1 MVDTFFFYSTLN
13 IFSLFM
19 NYFSHEKNWIFFTT
33 FSLFIFIFRDI
44 LNIII
49 SICFYSPILNIT
61 YSSPIP
67 QNNTRRVSNLKN
79 STMANLRASTTTQIF
94 VENNSVSAAIKKI
107 NAGVEF
113 SKRMSRD
120 QRFKNTENDNK
131 SKNLLL
137 LSIILILYSPTCV
150 LTKLFHIVNFP

>member
-1 MVDTFFFYSTLN
+1 
-13 IFSLFM
+13 
-19 NYFSHEKNWIFFTT
+19 
-33 FSLFIFIFRDI
+33 
-44 LNIII
+44 
-49 SICFYSPILNIT
+49 
-61 YSSPIP
+61 
-67 QNNTRRVSNLKN
+67 
-79 STMANLRASTTTQIF
+79 MANLRASTTTQIF
-94 VENNSVSAAIKKI
+94 VENNSVCAAIKKI

>member
-1 MVDTFFFYSTLN
+1 M
-13 IFSLFM
+13 
-19 NYFSHEKNWIFFTT
+19 
-33 FSLFIFIFRDI
+33 

-49 SICFYSPILNIT
+49 SIYFYSPILNIT

-94 VENNSVSAAIKKI
+94 VENNSVSAVIKKI

-150 LTKLFHIVNFP
+150 LTKLFHIVNFL